1 VIPILASAIV
11 VWLMTAS
18 TRQEVLAMGAM
29 LVAQTL
35 LFLLMRA
42 RRAPQPR

>member
-1 VIPILASAIV
+1 VIPLIAAAIV

-18 TRQEVLAMGAM
+18 TKDEVLAMGAM
-29 LVAQTL
+29 LVAEIV

-42 RRAPQPR
+42 RRAPQPQ